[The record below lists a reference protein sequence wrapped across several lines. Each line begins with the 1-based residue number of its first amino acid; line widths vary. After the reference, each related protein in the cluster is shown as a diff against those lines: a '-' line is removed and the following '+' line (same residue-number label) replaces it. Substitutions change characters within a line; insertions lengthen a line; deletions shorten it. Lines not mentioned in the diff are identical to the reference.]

1 MAKETLTN
9 SFCALTIVL
18 RREKLE
24 YVLNT
29 PISAQS
35 ATSCKVEEL
44 IRYNKHKKDELD
56 VQSFLVKKFKVT
68 KSLSSHKMTERI
80 SLDTHMLRMTSDVEQ
95 LKNFKSQLSK
105 EFVTDIILN
114 YLPPSYFNF
123 IRNYHM
129 LGIDKSLQ
137 DLQGILRIADGEMKK
152 SFSILMIQESGKRIK
167 KKKRK
172 VTPKVALKYKDK
184 GKMIH
189 NQNTPKA
196 KPYSTSDCFCC
207 QSKGHW
213 KRNCPKYLEVVRTR
227 KVLKILTSD
236 IFIVEVNVITFI
248 HY

>member
-1 MAKETLTN
+1 
-9 SFCALTIVL
+9 V
-18 RREKLE
+18 RKLE

-29 PISAQS
+29 SISAQP

-44 IRYNKHKKDELD
+44 TRYNKHKEDELD
-56 VQSFLVKKFKVT
+56 VQNFLVKKFKVT
-68 KSLSSHKMTERI
+68 KSLLSHKITEGS

-95 LKNFKSQLSK
+95 LKNLKSQLSK

-114 YLPPSYFNF
+114 SLPPSYFNF

-129 LGIDKSLQ
+129 LGIDKILQ

-172 VTPKVALKYKDK
+172 VTLKVALKYKNK
-184 GKMIH
+184 RKMVH
-189 NQNTPKA
+189 NQNTSKA
-196 KPYSTSDCFCC
+196 KVSSTSDCFCC

-236 IFIVEVNVITFI
+236 IFIVEVNVVTFI
-248 HY
+248 HD